1 MSAAS
6 SAASPAASSGSS
18 IDDLLAEIPIDQ
30 IAGQL
35 GVDAEQARC
44 AVGGALPAL
53 FGGLKANADDPA
65 GAASLAGALS
75 QHDPGLV
82 EGGIDVRQVDTADG
96 EKIVDHVFGASKDQ
110 VVAQVSGAAGTD
122 QGILQKL
129 LPILAPIALSFL
141 SKKLGGGQAAAPDGS
156 AGGSA
161 AGGGLGDLLGGLLG
175 GGGSSSGGLD
185 VGGVLG
191 SLGGLLGGGRR

>member
-1 MSAAS
+1 MSREPADAS
-6 SAASPAASSGSS
+6 L
-18 IDDLLAEIPIDQ
+18 DDLLAELPIDQ
-30 IAGQL
+30 IAGRL
-35 GVDAEQARC
+35 GVDAEQAQR

-82 EGGIDVRQVDTADG
+82 EGGIDVAQVDTADG
-96 EKIVDHVFGASKDQ
+96 EKIVDHVFGAKKDQ
-110 VVAQVSGAAGTD
+110 VVAQLSGAAGTD
-122 QGILQKL
+122 SGILQKL
-129 LPILAPIALSFL
+129 LPILAPLALSYL
-141 SKKLGGGQAAAPDGS
+141 SKKVGGGQAPAP
-156 AGGSA
+156 GGTAERSA

-175 GGGSSSGGLD
+175 GGGSSGGLD

>member
-1 MSAAS
+1 MPASMPGAAS
-6 SAASPAASSGSS
+6 GGAAGAS

-35 GVDAEQARC
+35 GVDAEQAQR

-82 EGGIDVRQVDTADG
+82 EGGIDVAQVDTADG
-96 EKIVDHVFGASKDQ
+96 EKIVDHVFGANKDQ
-110 VVAQVSGAAGTD
+110 VVAQLSGAAGTD
-122 QGILQKL
+122 SGVLQKL
-129 LPILAPIALSFL
+129 LPILAPLALSFL
-141 SKKLGGGQAAAPDGS
+141 SKKLGGGQATASGEPAEGS
-156 AGGSA
+156 

-175 GGGSSSGGLD
+175 GGGSAGGLD
-185 VGGVLG
+185 VGGLLG